1 MPFIQREVPA
11 ASDLVEFDAPEDYP
25 HQNLLDFAA
34 QRTMVGLLEQMQ
46 IFSAHAADIFTDIL
60 EEANMTFKRVQEL
73 SDKVANLN
81 ERIPEV
87 EEFYKATPVQK
98 LFENQRL
105 MTSWK
110 QNEDSQLFRP
120 ETNAACIA
128 ELFKDAFPPPNLE
141 IMDPLME
148 NGESALRK
156 YTDPNFF
163 VIEWVQA
170 MEKQNEEARKARRE
184 KRKNR
189 KQQVGARQVAVKKNV
204 AVMAKYVYDPN
215 TGEKILVQ
223 QSSGGSAAPQEITAA
238 GTYAVAG
245 QTDIDTNAMLAV
257 PTTPT
262 TPVSPA
268 AAAPAPKE
276 SHHHLHK
283 SKSKAAIAAAAP
295 VAPTPSSPVSPV
307 APIAPAAPAAPPAP
321 AAPVAP
327 PAPMAPAAPPAPMA
341 PAAPPAPGAPVMGGG
356 GMGDLASQLGA
367 AHLKAA
373 PAPTK
378 KVEARTDLMNMIR
391 QGKKL
396 RSAQDRVLSDAPLPK
411 GDQPAALSVA
421 DILSR
426 RIAVADSDDEDDDD
440 DDEWD

>member
-1 MPFIQREVPA
+1 MPFIQRSVPA
-11 ASDLVEFDAPEDYP
+11 VNDLVEFDAPEDYP
-25 HQNLLDFAA
+25 TQNLLDFTA

-46 IFSAHAADIFTDIL
+46 IFSAHATDIFTDIF
-60 EEANMTFKRVQEL
+60 EAANDTFKRIQSL
-73 SDKVANLN
+73 SEKVDQLT

-105 MTSWK
+105 LTSGK
-110 QNEDSQLFRP
+110 QNEESQLFRA

-128 ELFKDAFPPPNLE
+128 ERFNSVALPPPNLE

-189 KQQVGARQVAVKKNV
+189 KQQVAASKSAVKKTV

-223 QSSGGSAAPQEITAA
+223 QSTGGAAAPQEITAA
-238 GTYAVAG
+238 GTYAVQG
-245 QTDIDTNAMLAV
+245 QSDIDANAVLATPV
-257 PTTPT
+257 APTTP
-262 TPVSPA
+262 
-268 AAAPAPKE
+268 AAPPEK
-276 SHHHLHK
+276 SHHKEHKEHKGHHHIHK
-283 SKSKAAIAAAAP
+283 SKSKNDEPLSAAAGAP
-295 VAPTPSSPVSPV
+295 STPTT
-307 APIAPAAPAAPPAP
+307 PAAP

-327 PAPMAPAAPPAPMA
+327 AAPAAEAV
-341 PAAPPAPGAPVMGGG
+341 AAPPV
-356 GMGDLASQLGA
+356 S
-367 AHLKAA
+367 
-373 PAPTK
+373 
-378 KVEARTDLMNMIR
+378 
-391 QGKKL
+391 
-396 RSAQDRVLSDAPLPK
+396 
-411 GDQPAALSVA
+411 
-421 DILSR
+421 
-426 RIAVADSDDEDDDD
+426 ADSPTSDE
-440 DDEWD
+440 

>member
-11 ASDLVEFDAPEDYP
+11 VNDLVEFDAPEDYP

-60 EEANMTFKRVQEL
+60 EEANATFKRVQEL
-73 SDKVANLN
+73 SEKVASLG

-87 EEFYKATPVQK
+87 EEFYKNTPVQK

-105 MTSWK
+105 QTSWK
-110 QNEDSQLFRP
+110 QKEDSQLFRP

-128 ELFKDAFPPPNLE
+128 ELFKDSFPPPNLE
-141 IMDPLME
+141 IMDPLMP

-163 VIEWVQA
+163 VTEWVQA

-184 KRKNR
+184 KRKKR
-189 KQQVGARQVAVKKNV
+189 KEQESQVGARQVAVKKNV

-223 QSSGGSAAPQEITAA
+223 QSSSASTAPQEITAS
-238 GTYAVAG
+238 GTYAIQG
-245 QTDIDTNAMLAV
+245 HSEISTNSILSQPV
-257 PTTPT
+257 TPT
-262 TPVSPA
+262 T
-268 AAAPAPKE
+268 AP
-276 SHHHLHK
+276 SRSDHHHHHK
-283 SKSKAAIAAAAP
+283 SKHAEAATLA
-295 VAPTPSSPVSPV
+295 
-307 APIAPAAPAAPPAP
+307 APAAPAAPMAPAAPAAPVAPAAPAAP

-327 PAPMAPAAPPAPMA
+327 PAPMAPAAPAAPPAPMA

-356 GMGDLASQLGA
+356 GGMGDLASQLGA
-367 AHLKAA
+367 GAANLRSA

-396 RSAQDRVLSDAPLPK
+396 RSAQDRVLSDAPIRK
-411 GDQPAALSVA
+411 DEPAALSVA

>member
-1 MPFIQREVPA
+1 MQNCIQSAFSPLFSSFQNSLRINLDKTNNKAQNYKDVNIKMNELA
-11 ASDLVEFDAPEDYP
+11 ILLGKAQNSSDNLEIKLETDPLVKAK
-25 HQNLLDFAA
+25 
-34 QRTMVGLLEQMQ
+34 
-46 IFSAHAADIFTDIL
+46 I
-60 EEANMTFKRVQEL
+60 
-73 SDKVANLN
+73 
-81 ERIPEV
+81 

-223 QSSGGSAAPQEITAA
+223 SSGGGATAPQEITAA

-245 QTDIDTNAMLAV
+245 QSDIDTNAMLAV
-257 PTTPT
+257 PTTPVAAPT
-262 TPVSPA
+262 TPV
-268 AAAPAPKE
+268 AAP
-276 SHHHLHK
+276 
-283 SKSKAAIAAAAP
+283 
-295 VAPTPSSPVSPV
+295 SSSSSSSSSLLLPF
-307 APIAPAAPAAPPAP
+307 
-321 AAPVAP
+321 
-327 PAPMAPAAPPAPMA
+327 
-341 PAAPPAPGAPVMGGG
+341 
-356 GMGDLASQLGA
+356 LL
-367 AHLKAA
+367 
-373 PAPTK
+373 
-378 KVEARTDLMNMIR
+378 
-391 QGKKL
+391 
-396 RSAQDRVLSDAPLPK
+396 PLLLLLLNYFCHI
-411 GDQPAALSVA
+411 GFLN
-421 DILSR
+421 
-426 RIAVADSDDEDDDD
+426 
-440 DDEWD
+440 

>member
-1 MPFIQREVPA
+1 MPFIQRNVPA
-11 ASDLVEFDAPEDYP
+11 VNDLVELDAPEEYP
-25 HQNLLDFAA
+25 TQNILDFAA

-46 IFSAHAADIFTDIL
+46 IFSAHATDIFTDIF
-60 EEANMTFKRVQEL
+60 EAANDTFRRIQGL
-73 SDKVANLN
+73 SEKVAQLS

-87 EEFYKATPVQK
+87 EEFYKVTPVQR

-120 ETNAACIA
+120 ETNAACVA
-128 ELFKDAFPPPNLE
+128 EMFKDAYPPPNLE

-156 YTDPNFF
+156 YTDPMFF
-163 VIEWVQA
+163 VTEWVQA

-189 KQQVGARQVAVKKNV
+189 KQQQVGQRQVAVKKNV
-204 AVMAKYVYDPN
+204 ATIAKYVYDPN

-223 QSSGGSAAPQEITAA
+223 QASGGSSAQQQEITA
-238 GTYAVAG
+238 GTYIAQG
-245 QTDIDTNAMLAV
+245 STDIDTNAVLSAAATQ
-257 PTTPT
+257 PEPSHAEPSSGHHHKKHKKDDTPAS
-262 TPVSPA
+262 PASPA
-268 AAAPAPKE
+268 APAAPPAPAAPTAPPAPTAPAAPAAP
-276 SHHHLHK
+276 
-283 SKSKAAIAAAAP
+283 AAP
-295 VAPTPSSPVSPV
+295 MAPP
-307 APIAPAAPAAPPAP
+307 APAAPAAPPAP
-321 AAPVAP
+321 AAPAAP
-327 PAPMAPAAPPAPMA
+327 PPPGAPAA
-341 PAAPPAPGAPVMGGG
+341 VGGG
-356 GMGDLASQLGA
+356 GMGDLAAQLGA
-367 AHLKAA
+367 AHLKSA

-396 RSAQDRVLSDAPLPK
+396 RSAQDRVLADAVPSK
-411 GDQPAALSVA
+411 SDQPAALSVA

>member
-1 MPFIQREVPA
+1 
-11 ASDLVEFDAPEDYP
+11 
-25 HQNLLDFAA
+25 
-34 QRTMVGLLEQMQ
+34 LEQMQ
-46 IFSAHAADIFTDIL
+46 IFSAHATDIFTDIF
-60 EEANMTFKRVQEL
+60 EAANDTFRRIQGL
-73 SDKVANLN
+73 SEKVAQLS

-87 EEFYKATPVQK
+87 EEFYKVTPVQR

-120 ETNAACIA
+120 ETNAACVA
-128 ELFKDAFPPPNLE
+128 EMFKDAYPPPNLE

-156 YTDPNFF
+156 YTDPLFF
-163 VIEWVQA
+163 VTEWVQA

-189 KQQVGARQVAVKKNV
+189 KQQVGQRQVAVKKNV
-204 AVMAKYVYDPN
+204 ATIAKYVYDPN

-223 QSSGGSAAPQEITAA
+223 QASGGSSAQQQEITA
-238 GTYAVAG
+238 GTYIAQG
-245 QTDIDTNAMLAV
+245 STDIDTNAMLSA
-257 PTTPT
+257 
-262 TPVSPA
+262 SAQAEA
-268 AAAPAPKE
+268 AQAE
-276 SHHHLHK
+276 HHHK
-283 SKSKAAIAAAAP
+283 KGKKDAE
-295 VAPTPSSPVSPV
+295 PSSPVGLS
-307 APIAPAAPAAPPAP
+307 APAAPAAPAAPMAPPAP
-321 AAPVAP
+321 AAPMAP
-327 PAPMAPAAPPAPMA
+327 PAPAAPMAPPAPAAPMAPPAPAAPMAPAAPP
-341 PAAPPAPGAPVMGGG
+341 PPGGPVGDGG

-367 AHLKAA
+367 AHLKSA

-396 RSAQDRVLSDAPLPK
+396 RSAQDRVLAEAVPSK
-411 GDQPAALSVA
+411 SDQPAALSVA